1 MVEMSHYYKERAPG
15 YNLVFSYPERE
26 ADLRF
31 LGVHLQEMFDGCGE
45 LASGIRHQVLKNF
58 PTLEELK
65 QTTEPFGEFHRY
77 IDLKNFWLFQY
88 VFKK

>member
-1 MVEMSHYYKERAPG
+1 MAVGSWNR
-15 YNLVFSYPERE
+15 
-26 ADLRF
+26 
-31 LGVHLQEMFDGCGE
+31 
-45 LASGIRHQVLKNF
+45 ASGHQVLKNF

-65 QTTEPFGEFHRY
+65 QTTEPFGEFHSY